1 MEKCYE
7 ENREPEEK
15 GETKME
21 KLVRNLIVN
30 SGEDHNVEI
39 VLYGMQVIVDGMIS
53 IFALLLLGIILKKVE
68 PTFIFILFSCLFSRS
83 MGGYH
88 ASTRGGC
95 AFVTLWMY
103 LIAVYVPERLW
114 TKIPMI
120 VTTGLLMSAIVI
132 IWLFAP
138 VEHPHKPLLPV
149 YLTRNKYIS
158 RISSI
163 MISILVI
170 YLFGK
175 HKELS
180 IYLLVNFVE
189 ITLSMVAG
197 KILYTEC
204 KRL

>member
-1 MEKCYE
+1 MEE
-7 ENREPEEK
+7 
-15 GETKME
+15 
-21 KLVRNLIVN
+21 LVKKWILN

-53 IFALLLLGIILKKVE
+53 IFALLLLGIILKKVGA
-68 PTFIFILFSCLFSRS
+68 TFIFILFSCLFSRS

-95 AFVTLWMY
+95 ALVTLWMY
-103 LIAVYVPERLW
+103 LIAVYVPNLLW
-114 TKIPMI
+114 MKISMTVAI
-120 VTTGLLMSAIVI
+120 GLLISAIVI

-138 VEHPHKPLLPV
+138 VEHPHKPLLPAFR
-149 YLTRNKYIS
+149 TRNKYIA
-158 RISSI
+158 RVSSV
-163 MISILVI
+163 MVSLLVI

-180 IYLLVNFVE
+180 IYLLVNFMEAV
-189 ITLSMVAG
+189 LSMVAG
-197 KILYTEC
+197 KILYTKS

>member
-1 MEKCYE
+1 
-7 ENREPEEK
+7 
-15 GETKME
+15 ME

-39 VLYGMQVIVDGMIS
+39 VLYGMQVIVDGMI
-53 IFALLLLGIILKKVE
+53 FLLGIILKKVE

-103 LIAVYVPERLW
+103 LIAVYVPELLW

-120 VTTGLLMSAIVI
+120 ITTGLLMSAIVI
-132 IWLFAP
+132 IWLYAP
-138 VEHPHKPLLPV
+138 IEHPHKPLLPV
-149 YLTRNKYIS
+149 YLTRNRYIS

-189 ITLSMVAG
+189 VTLSMVAG